1 MFRHIVHHFPG
12 IFWEFP
18 YPCMPFLPTG
28 LQDCNFEVEYFLP
41 IFVIISLRCSPQED
55 PWEVDI
61 SSMMSLN
68 RAPVFT

>member
-1 MFRHIVHHFPG
+1 
-12 IFWEFP
+12 
-18 YPCMPFLPTG
+18 MPFLPTG

-41 IFVIISLRCSPQED
+41 IFVIVSLRCSPQED